1 MVLDINM
8 KNRILQYYHSFI
20 NETPPTIRAFLRNAL
35 IVFAVW
41 KIVYLVFLYE
51 HRILDK
57 PLTNH
62 IGISTAWFLNH
73 CTPLDGF
80 SATAIEKQSIFE
92 GQMQFS
98 KVSQVRHHGKDIL
111 LIADPFNGLELI
123 ILFIGFILCFP
134 STIYK
139 KIVFILS
146 GVAIIDLASIVR
158 CGGLVFL
165 KRFYD
170 YDLFQFAHHYVFK
183 ITLYGIIFM
192 LWMLFTK
199 NIKIKNVVI

>member
-1 MVLDINM
+1 M

-35 IVFAVW
+35 IVFAIW
-41 KIVYLVFLYE
+41 KLTYLFILLDD
-51 HRILDK
+51 RILDR

-62 IGISTAWFLNH
+62 VGSGTVWFLNY
-73 CTPLDGF
+73 CTPLEGF
-80 SATAIEKQSIFE
+80 NAIPVIKQEAFE
-92 GQMQFS
+92 GQLQIRE
-98 KVSQVRHHGKDIL
+98 VSQVVHQGKDIL
-111 LIADPFNGLELI
+111 LIADPCNGLELI

-146 GVAIIDLASIVR
+146 GVAIIDLANIVR